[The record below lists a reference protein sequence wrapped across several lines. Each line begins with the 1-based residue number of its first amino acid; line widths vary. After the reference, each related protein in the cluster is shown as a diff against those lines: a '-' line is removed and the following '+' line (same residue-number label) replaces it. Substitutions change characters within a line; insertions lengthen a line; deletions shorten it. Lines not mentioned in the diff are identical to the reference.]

1 MDMEQKAAQ
10 QQVPPQQAPEKFCK
24 HCGGKIPADA
34 VVCTLCGRQVE
45 QVAQGGAPNIV
56 INNANQ
62 NTNSNV
68 NAYVAAKA
76 RNKWV
81 ALCLCLFGRFRG
93 AQILRRQS
101 GAGRALSS
109 DLRTAGH
116 WSGDRFYHNPVQAK
130 SLFRLII
137 ICNKNIGSPWSCLF
151 HQAAPIFL
159 QTQAPRQAEH
169 CLHILF
175 RETVQ

>member
-1 MDMEQKAAQ
+1 MDTEQRAAQ
-10 QQVPPQQAPEKFCK
+10 QQAPAQQAAEKFCK

-45 QVAQGGAPNIV
+45 QMTQGGAPNIV

-81 ALCLCLFGRFRG
+81 ALCLCLFLGVFG
-93 AQILRRQS
+93 AHKFYE
-101 GAGRALSS
+101 GKAGLGV
-109 DLRTAGH
+109 LYLLTG
-116 WSGDRFYHNPVQAK
+116 G
-130 SLFRLII
+130 LLG
-137 ICNKNIGSPWSCLF
+137 IGVVIDF
-151 HQAAPIFL
+151 I
-159 QTQAPRQAEH
+159 T
-169 CLHILF
+169 ILF
-175 RETVQ
+175 RPNPYFV

>member
-1 MDMEQKAAQ
+1 MDMEQNAAQ
-10 QQVPPQQAPEKFCK
+10 QQAPVQQMAEKFCK

-45 QVAQGGAPNIV
+45 QIAQSGAPNIV

-81 ALCLCLFGRFRG
+81 ALCLCLFLGVFG
-93 AQILRRQS
+93 AHKFYEGKAGLGVLYLFTCGLFGI
-101 GAGRALSS
+101 GA
-109 DLRTAGH
+109 
-116 WSGDRFYHNPVQAK
+116 
-130 SLFRLII
+130 LIDFI
-137 ICNKNIGSPWSCLF
+137 
-151 HQAAPIFL
+151 
-159 QTQAPRQAEH
+159 T
-169 CLHILF
+169 ILF
-175 RETVQ
+175 RPNPYFV

>member
-1 MDMEQKAAQ
+1 METEQKAAQ
-10 QQVPPQQAPEKFCK
+10 QAPAGQAPEKFCK

-45 QVAQGGAPNIV
+45 QMAQSGAPNIV

-81 ALCLCLFGRFRG
+81 APVSYTHLWRIVLSAVLWRKNDGKARDRIHIGVFGRHHFRDKT
-93 AQILRRQS
+93 AVFTQKSKTCS
-101 GAGRALSS
+101 GR
-109 DLRTAGH
+109 
-116 WSGDRFYHNPVQAK
+116 K
-130 SLFRLII
+130 
-137 ICNKNIGSPWSCLF
+137 
-151 HQAAPIFL
+151 
-159 QTQAPRQAEH
+159 
-169 CLHILF
+169 
-175 RETVQ
+175 